1 MLTIMYNSETFD
13 NFYVSQ
19 TRESSLAT
27 TLAKNMVEIS
37 AMRL

>member
-1 MLTIMYNSETFD
+1 MYSCKTFE

-27 TLAKNMVEIS
+27 TSAKNMVEIS